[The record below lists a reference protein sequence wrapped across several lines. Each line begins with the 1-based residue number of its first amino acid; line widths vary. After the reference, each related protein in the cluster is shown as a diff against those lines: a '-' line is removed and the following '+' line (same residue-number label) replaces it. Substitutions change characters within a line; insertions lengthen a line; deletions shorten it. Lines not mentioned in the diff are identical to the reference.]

1 MRVAVILELD
11 CTEYTK
17 QSTAAAAVLS
27 VGAVPPL
34 KSQLAPYANVLLPV
48 PSCVIQMQ
56 PLAPAV
62 WLVGLAKV
70 LPPPNVT

>member
-34 KSQLAPYANVLLPV
+34 KSQLAPYANVLR
-48 PSCVIQMQ
+48 
-56 PLAPAV
+56 AGAV
-62 WLVGLAKV
+62 LRNPDATTGASSQVGRV
-70 LPPPNVT
+70 G